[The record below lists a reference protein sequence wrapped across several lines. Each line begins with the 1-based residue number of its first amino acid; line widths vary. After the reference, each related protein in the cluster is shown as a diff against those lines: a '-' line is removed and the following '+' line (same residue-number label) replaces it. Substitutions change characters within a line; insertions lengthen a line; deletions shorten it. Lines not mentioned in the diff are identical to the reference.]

1 MEADVLPMRSD
12 PAIFIA
18 EFRLGILRTQAA
30 TLLDF
35 LCETE
40 CKRLHLVGDMIDSW
54 SVRQKCYWDQLN
66 NDVIHP

>member
-30 TLLDF
+30 ALPDF
-35 LCETE
+35 LREAE
-40 CKRLHLVGDMIDSW
+40 SRRFHLVGDMIDSS
-54 SVRQKCYWDQLN
+54 SVCHKCYWDQLN

>member
-40 CKRLHLVGDMIDSW
+40 SKRLHLVGDMIDS
-54 SVRQKCYWDQLN
+54 
-66 NDVIHP
+66 